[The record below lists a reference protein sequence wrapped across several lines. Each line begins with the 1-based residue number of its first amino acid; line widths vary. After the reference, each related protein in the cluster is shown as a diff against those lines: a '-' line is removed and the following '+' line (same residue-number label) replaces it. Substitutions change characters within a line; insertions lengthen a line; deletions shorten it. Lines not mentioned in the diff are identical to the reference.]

1 MKTEEL
7 LELQKKIES
16 SKNRANQLQGR
27 QSQLLKQLQTEF
39 NCNSVEDG
47 EKLLEEMQ
55 KEITTLESQIDTGIK
70 ELKEKYPALFE
81 QKGGIMKKI
90 VNLIQIVIYNAKG
103 RKLDVVQYDERMTLK
118 CVEEQKKL
126 LAEQYDVPISKVFAY
141 YENVSG

>member
-55 KEITTLESQIDTGIK
+55 KEITTLGRQIDTGIK

-81 QKGGIMKKI
+81 
-90 VNLIQIVIYNAKG
+90 
-103 RKLDVVQYDERMTLK
+103 
-118 CVEEQKKL
+118 
-126 LAEQYDVPISKVFAY
+126 
-141 YENVSG
+141 